1 MNEPLLQVDSLKV
14 WFSVRRGFLGQ
25 IFKAETYVKAV
36 NGVSFNLAR
45 GEILGLAGESGCGKT
60 TTAFTILRLYQPR
73 GGRVVFDGRD
83 LASLQGKEIKS
94 FREKVQIIFQDPY
107 QSLNP
112 RFSVMDS
119 VSEPL
124 VIHGVRNRAEKR
136 SRALAALSSAELLPP
151 EGFLTRFPHEL
162 SGGQRQRVAIARGIV
177 LSPHLLVADEPVS
190 MLDVSMRAGIL
201 NLLKSFAKDE
211 KNMGILYISHNLGT
225 LRYIC
230 DRTAIMYLG
239 RIAEIGP
246 TERVIKRPLHPYT
259 KALIDSVPESDPT
272 IGRPHAELLG
282 KFIEAKRPEYG
293 CYFQPRCTKQW
304 ERCAREEPELRAV
317 EEGHE
322 VACFLYE

>member
-1 MNEPLLQVDSLKV
+1 MNGPLLQVDSLKV

-25 IFKAETYVKAV
+25 IFRAETFVKAV

-60 TTAFTILRLYQPR
+60 TTAFTLLRLYQPR
-73 GGRVVFDGRD
+73 NGKVVFDGQD
-83 LASLQGKEIKS
+83 LALLKGKEIKA
-94 FREKVQIIFQDPY
+94 FRKKVQIIFQDPY

-124 VIHGVRNRAEKR
+124 LIHGVRNRIEKR
-136 SRALAALSSAELLPP
+136 RGALAALSSAELLPP

-162 SGGQRQRVAIARGIV
+162 SGGQRQRVAIARGII
-177 LSPHLLVADEPVS
+177 LNPRLLVADEPVS

-201 NLLKSFAKDE
+201 NLLKRFAKE
-211 KNMGILYISHNLGT
+211 NNMGILYISHNLGT
-225 LRYIC
+225 MRYIC

-239 RIAEIGP
+239 RIAEIGQ
-246 TERVIKRPLHPYT
+246 TEGVIKRPLHPYT
-259 KALIDSVPESDPT
+259 KALLDSVPESDPT
-272 IGRPHAELLG
+272 IPRLHAELLG
-282 KFIEAKRPEYG
+282 KFIEAKRPDFG
-293 CYFQPRCTKQW
+293 CYFQPRCTKQT
-304 ERCAREEPELRAV
+304 ERCSREEPELRPV
-317 EEGHE
+317 EDGHE